1 MRKAGEQVRQ
11 QSKRK
16 KSVKACKRATGP
28 LESEQ
33 SSAAVL
39 RLFPH
44 HAAFGEGRAAPG
56 KAPGKHLAAT
66 LTTRRA
72 HRRIEMRAVR
82 ARCWP
87 ATNNQDGPSR
97 TETNAP
103 CCLALPIAPTLWLIH
118 HAIPLPSYK
127 NTQKY
132 AETCKRD
139 PFPCRRNLL
148 RPRQRPEPISTTA
161 ASQSMKTASHSKLV
175 TPLSRAVEF
184 HIGRVLVSHR

>member
-56 KAPGKHLAAT
+56 RAPGKHLAAT
-66 LTTRRA
+66 LTTGRA

-103 CCLALPIAPTLWLIH
+103 CCLASPIAPTLWLIH
-118 HAIPLPSYK
+118 HAHSPSILQKHAKVCRDMQKRSFSLPSQSLSSPAAARAHLNNSGIAVYE
-127 NTQKY
+127 NGFAFRAGHT
-132 AETCKRD
+132 
-139 PFPCRRNLL
+139 PF
-148 RPRQRPEPISTTA
+148 
-161 ASQSMKTASHSKLV
+161 
-175 TPLSRAVEF
+175 
-184 HIGRVLVSHR
+184 